1 MKKITKKIVGLALT
15 AGLALTVG
23 VGVANVCDS
32 YKDTTITASAATN
45 IDVASTI
52 RIRDCGSTGDYSDT
66 PLYRVLLTENDSA
79 AYDFGAFCP
88 NEYGGEM
95 LKWIKI
101 NGKSIYDH
109 RAEYQ
114 AAVAAGEREPVT
126 SKQGN
131 IGGNL
136 SADNAYAPIF
146 VWVTS
151 HGSLSAKAIDIYIA
165 NDYMTKDQVESIEI
179 TTDFTTDYIHEKKGT
194 TPTETYTL
202 SQNVYWAIGG
212 GVRTTKY
219 LGGKPA
225 YTTSTV
231 TVKAPYI
238 LINEA
243 TNFFSTELVGSDY
256 GSVGGN
262 AVNPGFDK
270 TLIDTLNFWNYVELN
285 GVKLNKLIT
294 DSGIPGEVGF
304 NVWGAASAFS
314 FRFPSFT
321 ADYLNSLT
329 EIKYLKG
336 CQFPSATNPTT
347 AGYELAEDVTFVKF
361 NGNWVN
367 KESVKTAE
375 DVTFGGGYIAGS
387 NKEIVKFEIAIKDC
401 AWTEDTRDGFDWNY
415 SAGQALRESIKING
429 KSLYEIAKTVD
440 DSSYVY
446 TGTMANAGQNDDG
459 VDRFQN
465 PAILQGNIKDTNN
478 VMHVWV
484 HQDYLATLGDEVT
497 ITLSAGAQNWTKD
510 VALMEDASQT
520 YYRYADGSYGLA
532 KAEEVATEVTEISTM
547 IHGYNF
553 ITFYLTEYD
562 LPQDTEGLKIINIE
576 DSAQYTKANV
586 LDYIYVNGKPVKEMN
601 PGEFILNLAGPNTI
615 SIRVIA
621 FGQEGDE
628 GFDKNVFTAAIEKI
642 EIKAGC
648 QFPAYSYAF
657 ENGAVKFYEI
667 AEDMLWVYDGAKWV
681 DECNVTI
688 TDEAGNT
695 VSSETVAPLTVLTE
709 PETPAKEVEEGYTA
723 TFLGWYNGDT
733 KWDFSTPV
741 KGDVTLTP
749 KFEVKANYAK
759 VTIPEANAA
768 EDGTKV
774 EVSGTVSAINTAWSE
789 QYGNITVTIVDA
801 EGNSLYVYR
810 MKTNVAVGDII
821 TVKGEMGSYNGSKQ
835 VAAGSTAEITGHDS
849 SYDYTEMTILEA
861 IAAEDNTN
869 VIVTGTVAEIKTA
882 YSEQYGNISVDIADD
897 EGNRL
902 YLYRLAGNVEVG
914 QIIKVKGAMATYKG
928 NRQLTGGTYEVVG
941 THECTNYADGKC
953 IVCGA
958 DEPLPEYVEVYL
970 QPGDNTI
977 TMAAG
982 QYALAYMRAALKVTF
997 TWTGE
1002 ATLMAGRMPIANGDV
1017 VDYNPM
1023 MGAITITPVN
1033 AEAECTVVLTVAE
1046 YVEPVVPAQK
1056 LELGE
1061 NAVTVTVEAY
1071 YCEGTEVEFTAT
1083 EAGEYVLKA
1092 AEGEENADIGMPG
1105 EYGYDWITLPYTF
1118 TLAEGETVKFIV
1130 CTTAYMTLTE
1140 DTIDLVLEKVVEEEP
1155 DDSSSEPTTS
1165 EPADSSDEPTT
1176 SEPADSSDEPTTSEP
1191 EEEKKGGCGSV
1202 IGGVSAALTLIAAA
1216 AIVMKKKED

>member
-1 MKKITKKIVGLALT
+1 MLT
-15 AGLALTVG
+15 AAADETAAAPEWKAGAASDAVTIAYDDNGYAAITSTGWGSRVYNVDPVKLDGLKLSLYTESTSGTWYGLGLVNPGDAHNDYAPGNNYLDIHIRPGQYEGQTRINTTTNHDGASAVIASKTLEDALASPQAVAGAGLGSITLAQTEGVIDVTYEFDYIMTSDVYAITVTINQG
-23 VGVANVCDS
+23 ALHSVQKASVVQYVPASYISGALNGDGEAVFSVYGAANTTLKVKFEEEVIDPVAPVENKEWATRGTEATLIAQGTKVEYEADTGWNVFYGHSSYGIASANKHKVKVDGLVVEIYTDTFTNNGSDYFGFSFVKNIDS
-32 YKDTTITASAATN
+32 YGSETANTYHNTLWPGLHGQGRFVTSYSHDHSKGIAYKTADAVKADNSDIAGTFWSSIVMNNPTVYGFKVSFSAVEGTDVYQVVVEMTHGEKFGQQGAFPQTMYFHKQYVENAMGDDGLVYLSAFGSTSNPDKPVFKIRYSDENSRAYEAGALATAETAVAAYEAA
-45 IDVASTI
+45 VASVADNGI
-52 RIRDCGSTGDYSDT
+52 DAASTAK
-66 PLYRVLLTENDSA
+66 E
-79 AYDFGAFCP
+79 
-88 NEYGGEM
+88 
-95 LKWIKI
+95 
-101 NGKSIYDH
+101 
-109 RAEYQ
+109 
-114 AAVAAGEREPVT
+114 AAVAALAGLWENDV
-126 SKQGN
+126 
-131 IGGNL
+131 
-136 SADNAYAPIF
+136 AAY
-146 VWVTS
+146 
-151 HGSLSAKAIDIYIA
+151 
-165 NDYMTKDQVESIEI
+165 
-179 TTDFTTDYIHEKKGT
+179 
-194 TPTETYTL
+194 
-202 SQNVYWAIGG
+202 
-212 GVRTTKY
+212 
-219 LGGKPA
+219 
-225 YTTSTV
+225 
-231 TVKAPYI
+231 
-238 LINEA
+238 EA
-243 TNFFSTELVGSDY
+243 RV
-256 GSVGGN
+256 
-262 AVNPGFDK
+262 
-270 TLIDTLNFWNYVELN
+270 
-285 GVKLNKLIT
+285 
-294 DSGIPGEVGF
+294 
-304 NVWGAASAFS
+304 AA
-314 FRFPSFT
+314 
-321 ADYLNSLT
+321 
-329 EIKYLKG
+329 
-336 CQFPSATNPTT
+336 
-347 AGYELAEDVTFVKF
+347 
-361 NGNWVN
+361 
-367 KESVKTAE
+367 
-375 DVTFGGGYIAGS
+375 
-387 NKEIVKFEIAIKDC
+387 
-401 AWTEDTRDGFDWNY
+401 
-415 SAGQALRESIKING
+415 
-429 KSLYEIAKTVD
+429 
-440 DSSYVY
+440 
-446 TGTMANAGQNDDG
+446 ANA
-459 VDRFQN
+459 
-465 PAILQGNIKDTNN
+465 
-478 VMHVWV
+478 
-484 HQDYLATLGDEVT
+484 TLD
-497 ITLSAGAQNWTKD
+497 
-510 VALMEDASQT
+510 
-520 YYRYADGSYGLA
+520 
-532 KAEEVATEVTEISTM
+532 
-547 IHGYNF
+547 
-553 ITFYLTEYD
+553 
-562 LPQDTEGLKIINIE
+562 
-576 DSAQYTKANV
+576 
-586 LDYIYVNGKPVKEMN
+586 
-601 PGEFILNLAGPNTI
+601 
-615 SIRVIA
+615 
-621 FGQEGDE
+621 
-628 GFDKNVFTAAIEKI
+628 AAIEAQYEVVTIPQAI
-642 EIKAGC
+642 EK
-648 QFPAYSYAF
+648 
-657 ENGAVKFYEI
+657 E
-667 AEDMLWVYDGAKWV
+667 DGAK
-681 DECNVTI
+681 
-688 TDEAGNT
+688 
-695 VSSETVAPLTVLTE
+695 
-709 PETPAKEVEEGYTA
+709 
-723 TFLGWYNGDT
+723 
-733 KWDFSTPV
+733 V
-741 KGDVTLTP
+741 K
-749 KFEVKANYAK
+749 
-759 VTIPEANAA
+759 
-768 EDGTKV
+768 
-774 EVSGTVSAINTAWSE
+774 VSGTVSAINTAWSE

-821 TVKGEMGSYNGSKQ
+821 TIKGEMGSYNGSKQ

-1056 LELGE
+1056 LELGA